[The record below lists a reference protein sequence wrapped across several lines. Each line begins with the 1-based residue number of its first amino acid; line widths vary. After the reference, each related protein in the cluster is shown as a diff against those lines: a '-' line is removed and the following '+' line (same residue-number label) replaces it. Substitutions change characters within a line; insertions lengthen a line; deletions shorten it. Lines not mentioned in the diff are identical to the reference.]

1 MSKQNCKVRPNL
13 THQCKLYRH
22 WNNDQIKYLKP
33 SKRFLYE
40 PDVVFDFWNE
50 DQDTST
56 LMFVETMND
65 LTDVIRNTK

>member
-1 MSKQNCKVRPNL
+1 MSKQNCKVKPNL
-13 THQCKLYRH
+13 DHQCKLYTKG
-22 WNNDQIKYLKP
+22 NDDQIKYLKP
-33 SKRFLYE
+33 HKRFLYE

-50 DQDTST
+50 NKDTST